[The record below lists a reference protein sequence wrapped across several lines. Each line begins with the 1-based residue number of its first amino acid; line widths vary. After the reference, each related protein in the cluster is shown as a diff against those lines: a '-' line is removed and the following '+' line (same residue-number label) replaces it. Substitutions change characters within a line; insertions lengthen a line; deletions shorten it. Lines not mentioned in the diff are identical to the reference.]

1 MTVTISELFKN
12 SGNFLN
18 SVPQNMLD
26 AEVLKIAHT
35 QDYKYIKL
43 DLKLSEL
50 ISYEGITIFEN
61 ECAKAL
67 NAQKVNVVCKYTP
80 NMLNSEYYPTLISKL
95 KVRCAVVNGYL
106 DDSECEI
113 CDKTLKIIVKHGGKL
128 LVDSDICRQM
138 HDLIYE
144 EFSAD
149 YEVTL
154 SGNLEYNEDE
164 HIQRQQEV
172 QDTLPKY
179 IEPEQKKYD
188 APAAVTDNDVPVF
201 ANGVTLPFAF
211 SDPIVLKN
219 RRNSKSPLFRDC
231 PIPLCEA
238 IKKGGRVTV
247 CAEIFDRAKDDWKE
261 TQDGANKR
269 FKFYITDYTAS
280 CAVSDFV
287 KIDSDTCSLYTE
299 KLKEGKYIVI
309 SGRCEWDNYIK
320 DYCIKP
326 DCAALVTKDF
336 TRLDKAEKKRVEL
349 HAHTTMSAEDAIC
362 SAGEL
367 IERAALWGHTAI
379 AITDH
384 GVVQAFP
391 AAASAAKGIKKSG
404 KEMKIL
410 YGTEGYLVDDTASLK
425 ILFAPDGT
433 ITYDKR
439 PITDDII
446 CFDIETT
453 GLSPN
458 KDRITEIGAVKIRDM
473 QIIDSFGT
481 LVNPK
486 MSIPAKI
493 TELTGISNEMV
504 ANAPD
509 EETAIKQ
516 FLEFCG
522 DNPVLVAHNASFDT
536 SFINESLKRLG
547 IDYKYVAADTVA
559 MSRSLNP
566 ELTRHKLDT
575 VAKHLKLGSFNH
587 HRAVDDAMILAK
599 IFITMTNRLIK
610 ENDLKTVGE
619 LNTKAT
625 KIDVKKLDSYH
636 IVLLVKNKVGLKNL
650 YKLISYGFLDYY
662 NKTRR
667 RPLLPKSVLLAHKE
681 GLIIGAACEAGEVF
695 QAVFNGMPAKDI
707 DKICE
712 LYDYLEI
719 QPHMN
724 NAFMIRNGSVE
735 NEEELKKLN
744 KKIVNL
750 GIRLNKPVCATCDI
764 HFLDPDDAIYRTV
777 MQAGKG
783 FSDCQFQP
791 PLYYRTTEEMLA
803 EFDYLGKEKAY
814 EVVVENT
821 NMIADMIEDGIKPI
835 PDGTYNPE
843 MEGSEEK
850 LRQITHAKAESI
862 YGKPLPPNV
871 EDRLDTELNS
881 IIKHGYAV
889 LYIIAQMLVAYS
901 EENGYLVG
909 SRGSVG
915 SSFVASMAGISEVN
929 PLPPH
934 YVCPKC
940 KYSEFDNTGQYGSGY
955 DMPPKKC
962 PKCEAELN
970 RDGHDIPFATFL
982 GFDGDKCPDIDL
994 NFSGEVQSKVHQ
1006 YTETLFGKE
1015 NVFKA
1020 GTVSAYQDKTAFG
1033 FAKKY
1038 AEMFNLELSESE
1050 RRRLALGF
1058 CGVKRTTGQHP
1069 GGMVVVPSKYEVYD
1083 FTPVQHPAEDADSDI
1098 ITTHY
1103 DFHSLHD
1110 TLLKL
1115 DELGHDVPT
1124 IYKHLEDM
1132 TGIKI
1137 ADVPTTDPNVIK
1149 LTTSTEPLGVTEEE
1163 IYSKTGTLGI
1173 PEMGTSFTRQMLID
1187 AQPKRFSDLL
1197 QISGLSH
1204 GTAVWTGNA
1213 QDLINNGTC
1222 TISEVIGTRDSIMT
1236 YLIYKGLEPGLAFKI
1251 TEATRKGKA
1260 KSFFTPEIIDTM
1272 RSHDVPQWYIDS
1284 CLKIQYMFPK
1294 AHATAYVIS
1303 AIKLAWFKIYHPLE
1317 FYATTFTVKGG
1328 DFDVAT
1334 AAAGKQAV
1342 HDLIEELIAKGNERS
1357 AKETDTLDTM
1367 YLVNE
1372 MLCRGYEFLPVDL
1385 YKSHANKFVI
1395 EDGKIRIPFGAV
1407 SGVGSIAA
1415 QNIYDTVQKG
1425 GFMSVEEFQLQ
1436 SGATKTTIE
1445 QFERMGALGNLPK
1458 SSQLSFF

>member
-1 MTVTISELFKN
+1 MTVTIGELFKAN
-12 SGNFLN
+12 EEFIKSI
-18 SVPQNMLD
+18 PQNMLSGY
-26 AEVLKIAHT
+26 VLKIAHSE
-35 QDYKYIKL
+35 DFKYIRL
-43 DLKLSEL
+43 TLKLNEL
-50 ISYEGITIFEN
+50 ISYDGICTFEN

-67 NAQKVNVVCKYTP
+67 DAKGVSVVCKYTP
-80 NMLNSEYYPTLISKL
+80 DMICVEYFATLISKL
-95 KVRCAVVNGYL
+95 KTRCSVCNGYL
-106 DDSECEI
+106 DDADCKIE
-113 CDKTLKIIVKHGGKL
+113 DKKLIINVRHGGKL
-128 LVDSDICRQM
+128 LVDSDVCRLLSE
-138 HDLIYE
+138 LIYE
-144 EFSAD
+144 EFSVK
-149 YEVTL
+149 YEVML
-154 SGNLEYNEDE
+154 DGSLEYDEDE
-164 HIQRQQEV
+164 HLRAVSEIQS
-172 QDTLPKY
+172 TLPKY
-179 IEPEQKKYD
+179 IEPEPKRFE
-188 APAAVTDNDVPVF
+188 APSASNLEDVTVF
-201 ANGVTLPFAF
+201 ANNVTLPFKF
-211 SDPIVLKN
+211 TDTVVIKN
-219 RRNSKSPLFRDC
+219 RKNSKSAMFKES
-231 PIPLCEA
+231 PIELSEA
-238 IKKGGRVTV
+238 IKKSGRVTI
-247 CAEIFDRAKDDWKE
+247 CAEVFDKGEADWKE
-261 TQDGANKR
+261 TADGNNKR
-269 FKFYITDYTAS
+269 IKYYITDYTAS
-280 CAVSDFV
+280 IIVSDFV
-287 KIDSDTCSLYTE
+287 SVESETCKLYSSE
-299 KLKEGKYIVI
+299 LKNGRYVVI
-309 SGRCEWDNYIK
+309 TGRLEWDNYSK
-320 DYCIKP
+320 DYCIRP
-326 DCAALVTKDF
+326 DCVAAVKKEF
-336 TRLDKAEKKRVEL
+336 TRLDKAEVKRVEL

-362 SAGEL
+362 GADEL

-391 AAASAAKGIKKSG
+391 KAASSASKVKKSG

-410 YGTEGYLVDDTASLK
+410 YGCEGYLVDDTASLK
-425 ILFAPDGT
+425 ILFDPNGNIANDSRS
-433 ITYDKR
+433 ISE
-439 PITDDII
+439 DII
-446 CFDIETT
+446 CFDLETT
-453 GLSPN
+453 GLSPH

-481 LVNPK
+481 LVNPG
-486 MSIPAKI
+486 MPISSKI
-493 TELTGISNEMV
+493 TELTGITNEMV
-504 ANAPD
+504 ANAPSQEKALRD
-509 EETAIKQ
+509 
-516 FLEFCG
+516 FLDFCG
-522 DNPVLVAHNASFDT
+522 DNPVLVAHNAGFDT
-536 SFINESLKRLG
+536 SFINEALKRFD

-559 MSRSLNP
+559 MSRSLHP

-587 HRAVDDAMILAK
+587 HRAVDDAMMLAQ
-599 IFITMTNRLIK
+599 IFIKMTQRLIK
-610 ENDLKTVGE
+610 ENGLKTVGD
-619 LNTKAT
+619 LNTKSAN
-625 KIDVKKLDSYH
+625 IDVKKLDSYH

-650 YKLISYGFLDYY
+650 YKLVSYGFLDYY

-667 RPLLPKSVLLAHKE
+667 RPLIPKSVLMTHKE

-695 QAVFNGMPAKDI
+695 QAVYNGKSAKDI

-724 NAFMIRNGSVE
+724 NAFMIRDGLVE
-735 NEEELKKLN
+735 NEDELIKLN
-744 KKIVNL
+744 KQIVNL

-803 EFDYLGKEKAY
+803 EFKYLGDEKAY
-814 EVVVENT
+814 EVVVTNT

-850 LRQITHAKAESI
+850 LRQITHEKAESI
-862 YGKPLPPNV
+862 YGTPLPEIV
-871 EDRLDTELNS
+871 GSRLDTELNS

-955 DMPPKKC
+955 DMPEKKC
-962 PKCEAELN
+962 PECGADLN

-1038 AEMFNLELSESE
+1038 AEMFNLELSQTEI
-1050 RRRLALGF
+1050 RRLALGF

-1098 ITTHY
+1098 VTTHY

-1132 TGIKI
+1132 TGVKI
-1137 ADVPTTDPNVIK
+1137 SDVPTTDPNVIK
-1149 LTTSTEPLGVTEEE
+1149 IMTSPEPLGVTEEE
-1163 IYSKTGTLGI
+1163 IYSKTGSLGI

-1204 GTAVWTGNA
+1204 GTDVWLGNA

-1260 KSFFTPEIIDTM
+1260 KSFFSPEIIQEM
-1272 RSHDVPQWYIDS
+1272 KSHNVPDWYIES
-1284 CLKIQYMFPK
+1284 CLKIKYMFPK

-1303 AIKLAWFKIYHPLE
+1303 AIKLGWFKIYYPLE

-1385 YKSHANKFVI
+1385 FKSHANKFTI

-1407 SGVGSIAA
+1407 SGVGEIAA
-1415 QNIYDTVQKG
+1415 QSMYETVQKG
-1425 GFMSVEEFQLQ
+1425 GFMSVEEFAVQ